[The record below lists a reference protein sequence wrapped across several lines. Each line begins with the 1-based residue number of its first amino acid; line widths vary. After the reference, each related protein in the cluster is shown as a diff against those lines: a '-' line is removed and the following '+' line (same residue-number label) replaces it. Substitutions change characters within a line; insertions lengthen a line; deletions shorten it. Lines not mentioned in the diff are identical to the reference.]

1 MTKADIVDKIA
12 GATGLT
18 KVETEAVVDGFIL
31 TVIDALK
38 EGKNIEIRGF
48 GSYKVKK
55 RKGRVARN
63 PRTGEQVMVGEHW
76 VPLFKVSKEV
86 KVAVNQ
92 NLQKGQA

>member
-1 MTKADIVDKIA
+1 MTKADIVDTIA
-12 GATGLT
+12 TATGLT
-18 KVETEAVVDGFIL
+18 MVETEAVFDGFNS
-31 TVIDALK
+31 TVISALK
-38 EGKNIEIRGF
+38 DGKNIEIRGF
-48 GSYKVKK
+48 GSFKVKK

-86 KVAVNQ
+86 KLLVNE